1 MAGKTFDDLV
11 SESHYGWGE
20 FIKGDPV
27 PAENLFSRAP
37 DVSNANP
44 FGPVARGWDNVVQTM
59 ERAASFYREGEVVGF
74 DTARAAATPPAR
86 GAAPPGWR
94 CAAADRVWRP
104 ACTGA

>member
-1 MAGKTFDDLV
+1 MAEKTFDDVV

-44 FGPVARGWDNVVQTM
+44 FGPVALGWENVVRSQMHAVCVT
-59 ERAASFYREGEVVGF
+59 RHGNVC
-74 DTARAAATPPAR
+74 AR
-86 GAAPPGWR
+86 
-94 CAAADRVWRP
+94 VY
-104 ACTGA
+104 